1 MKKIHFIAIG
11 GSAMHSLALVLK
23 QLGYEISG
31 SDDAVFEPSYSKLKA
46 AGLLPDAMGWFPK
59 KINNALDCVILGMH
73 AQPDNPELVAAQ
85 KLKIKIQS
93 YPEFLAHCFREKT
106 RVVIAGSHGKTT
118 ITSMI
123 LHVLKYH
130 NKQVDFMVGA
140 PVKGLDQTLSIDDST
155 DFALIEGDEYLSSP
169 LDKKSKFLWYQPQ
182 IALITGIAW
191 DHVNVFPSFEE
202 YVKTFEDFIL
212 SLSEGGV
219 LLYNE
224 TDPVLKNL
232 VENASHPIK
241 KIPYQIPNHEIESG
255 QTYWITQEGN
265 LPLPFFGVHN
275 LLNANGAKWIL
286 QLMGIDAI
294 DFYEAISS
302 FRGAA
307 KRLELLAKGESA
319 MLFKDFAHAP
329 SKVRASVQAVVNQFK
344 KYRIIACLELHTYS
358 STDPTFMEQYK
369 SVFDGIDQAVVY
381 YDHAALTIKKRL
393 LPEKDQIKKAFGR
406 NDMLVIDEVLELEN
420 IFMQDLKH
428 TILLMMS
435 SGNFGGLQ
443 WSDLSKRV
451 TQF

>member
-1 MKKIHFIAIG
+1 
-11 GSAMHSLALVLK
+11 
-23 QLGYEISG
+23 
-31 SDDAVFEPSYSKLKA
+31 
-46 AGLLPDAMGWFPK
+46 
-59 KINNALDCVILGMH
+59 
-73 AQPDNPELVAAQ
+73 
-85 KLKIKIQS
+85 
-93 YPEFLAHCFREKT
+93 
-106 RVVIAGSHGKTT
+106 
-118 ITSMI
+118 
-123 LHVLKYH
+123 
-130 NKQVDFMVGA
+130 
-140 PVKGLDQTLSIDDST
+140 
-155 DFALIEGDEYLSSP
+155 
-169 LDKKSKFLWYQPQ
+169 
-182 IALITGIAW
+182 
-191 DHVNVFPSFEE
+191 
-202 YVKTFEDFIL
+202 
-212 SLSEGGV
+212 
-219 LLYNE
+219 
-224 TDPVLKNL
+224 
-232 VENASHPIK
+232 
-241 KIPYQIPNHEIESG
+241 
-255 QTYWITQEGN
+255 
-265 LPLPFFGVHN
+265 
-275 LLNANGAKWIL
+275 
-286 QLMGIDAI
+286 MGIDAI

-344 KYRIIACLELHTYS
+344 KHRIIACLELHTYS